1 MQILDDGPV
10 LDTEI
15 DSLGHMNVR
24 FYLNRVDRANRF
36 LLQKLGLN
44 ELAPACTVRRYDT
57 YSRFRREQFAG
68 ARLQVAGGT
77 LEVNAKQAR
86 CYFEIRNPAKDEIAA
101 TFITVSTLE
110 DAASRQAV
118 LFPEALTQINEQYS
132 VLLPSYGSPRS
143 LSLAPPRTDV
153 TLPALEARV
162 SATPEPGMMSG
173 RLEATIDDIDC
184 DADGRLREDVDLMFV
199 MHRPQTGEE
208 AASFGPPV
216 MKTPDGR
223 RFSWAMIETRAVV
236 LGRPVAG
243 DRLISLGADIGL
255 GERWR
260 QSRRWAYIA
269 DTGRLIGVNDVV
281 GIALDLDARQSIEI
295 PEPVRESIERS
306 YLPDLA

>member
-1 MQILDDGPV
+1 
-10 LDTEI
+10 
-15 DSLGHMNVR
+15 
-24 FYLNRVDRANRF
+24 
-36 LLQKLGLN
+36 
-44 ELAPACTVRRYDT
+44 
-57 YSRFRREQFAG
+57 
-68 ARLQVAGGT
+68 
-77 LEVNAKQAR
+77 
-86 CYFEIRNPAKDEIAA
+86 
-101 TFITVSTLE
+101 
-110 DAASRQAV
+110 
-118 LFPEALTQINEQYS
+118 
-132 VLLPSYGSPRS
+132 
-143 LSLAPPRTDV
+143 
-153 TLPALEARV
+153 
-162 SATPEPGMMSG
+162 MMSG
-173 RLEATIDDIDC
+173 RREATIDAIDC

-243 DRLISLGADIGL
+243 DRLISIGADIGL

-281 GIALDLDARQSIEI
+281 GIALDLDSRQSIEI
-295 PEPVRESIERS
+295 PESVRASIERS